1 MAIDVIGLPDSIHVG
16 DTVVLHIRVLN
27 RSGDSI
33 ANAPVEL
40 VSLTPDTL
48 GVDNS
53 RQAVV
58 GKAIGPGRAIARSGD
73 LPSEPFT
80 VPVK

>member
-1 MAIDVIGLPDSIHVG
+1 VTLPAPDTIAAGDTLVIHV
-16 DTVVLHIRVLN
+16 RVLN

-33 ANAPVEL
+33 PNAAVTL

-53 RQAVV
+53 RTAIV
-58 GKAIGPGRAIARSGD
+58 GIIPGHGRAIAVSGS
-73 LPSEPFT
+73 LPSEPFA
-80 VPVK
+80 VVVK

>member
-1 MAIDVIGLPDSIHVG
+1 VAIDVIGLPDSIHVG

-33 ANAPVEL
+33 PNAPVEL
-40 VSLTPDTL
+40 ISLNPDTL

-53 RQAVV
+53 KQAIV
-58 GKAIGPGRAIARSGD
+58 GILTGPGRAIARSGD

-80 VPVK
+80 VPIK